1 MELHVN
7 FFREGNNIGLLVKAS
22 NAVEAQL
29 RGRRMVNAVGGVI
42 AHYGKIAGREYLRYG
57 IITSRIMK
65 GGSDGRER

>member
-22 NAVEAQL
+22 NQVEAHL
-29 RGRRMVNAVGGVI
+29 RCRRMVNAIGGVI
-42 AHYGKIAGREYLRYG
+42 THYGKIAGREYLRYG

-65 GGSDGRER
+65 GEQR